1 MLKSLE
7 LFGFKSFADRTTFE
21 FAEGVTCVVGPNGSG
36 KSNVVDALKWI
47 LGDQSAKSLRG
58 KEMSDVIFNGSAG
71 RKPSNFAE
79 ATLTFDNSSGLLP
92 IASAEVQIGR
102 RLYTSGDSEY
112 LLNRNAV
119 RLKDI
124 REMFMGTGAG
134 TAAYSIIEQ
143 GRVDQI
149 LQANP
154 TTRRVVFE
162 EAAGISRFKAR
173 RVEAQR
179 RLERVDQN
187 LLRLRDIVD
196 QLESRLNATRSQA
209 SKAAKYREYSTEYR
223 ALWIGLA
230 ADDYRAAA
238 AQLEQLQAELDQH
251 QRSMAATDGELT
263 AREKHLAEFDAQASQ
278 LDQQIRQLERRRSSG
293 REAIAGHESAI
304 RHQTTQSRELAAEI
318 QRLRSQRNTLRGQLL
333 SVSVEFEQTTRRLSN
348 IETDFERQQEALQQR
363 ELRIVELR
371 ERLDAARETIAQQRR
386 RREQL
391 QQKQSGCEQ
400 QQESLRIRLNAVD
413 EAAQQAADEATELI
427 ERIADSD
434 AEREARQSALHAADQ
449 EVAAAQARIDHARQ
463 ARRQLQSEH
472 GAGERK
478 LARWREERSARTAR
492 RQLLEDM
499 EARNEGLNIGV
510 REILHLAGT
519 SNQPPWS
526 LIRGNVGD
534 LLQAELDDAPLLE
547 VALGSRVQLL
557 VIDDLGPMVEFLS
570 TAFAEVAGRV
580 GFLELQGT
588 LCEAPASTID
598 LCDQAGV
605 MTRADKLVSSSKVPG
620 LAERLLADTWIVE
633 SLEVSYR
640 LARGAGR
647 GCRFVTLQGE
657 LLECDGTLYV
667 GNSPHESAVISRKSE
682 LRLLRTE
689 IRDLVQRIER
699 AEAELEALDASLVE
713 TDSELAE
720 LHSQL
725 SSRMANLADRRS
737 EHAAQIAE
745 CDRLGESRQALD
757 ARIERLAAER
767 SELEAGVA
775 ELQQQMQE
783 NARQVEHL
791 RVSVEDAETAAAAI
805 EAHLREQQQQTKSE
819 QLELAKHEERLS
831 ALQSNHLRLEEDRRQ
846 RQRQVEQAD
855 AHLIAAR
862 RKEWEVTA
870 AILSARAQLAEL
882 FVSDDAWLAEV
893 RVLQSERDELRSRRR
908 RLQQEQDKLR
918 DRRRDLTDQ
927 IHQLEMHSRDLRHSI
942 SSLNERIL
950 EEFSIELSEAV
961 EEGASAYQEW
971 IAPVDEEDS
980 EDDAATSSQVDVR
993 AAEPADETD
1002 VESETAVAGGQEGA
1016 SGGGVLSP
1024 IRPSFEDVRDEIENR
1039 VERLRRKI
1047 RNLGSINDE
1056 SLKDLD
1062 ELENRFAD
1070 LSGQLADLEAAKDTL
1085 EDIIRRINAESR
1097 RLFLETFESIR
1108 VHFQELYRK
1117 LFGGGEGDI
1126 VLEDPDDVL
1135 ECGIDIVARPPG
1147 KELRSISL
1155 LSGGEKTM
1163 TAVALLFAMFK
1174 SKPSPYCILDEVDAA
1189 LDEANVDRYVS
1200 VVKEFRAS
1208 TQFVIITHRK
1218 RTMTAADRL
1227 YGVTMEQAGVSK
1239 RLNVEFEDVSDDGH
1253 FRTTGKAA
1261 A

>member
-71 RKPSNFAE
+71 RKASNFAE

-92 IASAEVQIGR
+92 MAAAEVQIGR

-112 LLNRNAV
+112 LLNRSAV

-173 RVEAQR
+173 RVESQR

-209 SKAAKYREYSTEYR
+209 SKAAKYREYTTEYR
-223 ALWIGLA
+223 RLWIGLA
-230 ADDYRAAA
+230 ADDYRTAS
-238 AQLEQLQAELDQH
+238 AQLKDLEAELAQQ
-251 QRSMAATDGELT
+251 QRSMAATDGELS
-263 AREKHLAEFDAQASQ
+263 ARDRHLAEFDAQSSE
-278 LDQQIRQLERRRSSG
+278 LDQQIRQLERQRSAG

-318 QRLRSQRNTLRGQLL
+318 QRLRSQRNTLRKQLL
-333 SVSVEFEQTTRRLSN
+333 RVCTDFDQTKLRLST
-348 IETDFERQQEALQQR
+348 IEVDFLAQQKALSQREQRIAELRQRLEAARHSIEQQHRHRDELQQ
-363 ELRIVELR
+363 
-371 ERLDAARETIAQQRR
+371 QQSNC
-386 RREQL
+386 
-391 QQKQSGCEQ
+391 KQR
-400 QQESLRIRLNAVD
+400 QESLRLRLNAVD
-413 EAAQQAADEATELI
+413 EAAQQAAVETTELI
-427 ERIADSD
+427 EQIAASNT
-434 AEREARQSALHAADQ
+434 EREARHAALYAAEQ
-449 EVAAAQARIDHARQ
+449 QVAAAQARIDHARQ

-478 LARWREERSARTAR
+478 LARWREERSARSAR
-492 RQLLEDM
+492 RQLLEDL
-499 EARNEGLNIGV
+499 EARHEGLNIGV
-510 REILHLAGT
+510 REILQLAAT
-519 SNQPPWS
+519 SNQPPWR

-547 VALGSRVQLL
+547 VALGARVQLL

-580 GFLELQGT
+580 GFLELNGATCGAPVAT
-588 LCEAPASTID
+588 LD
-598 LCDQAGV
+598 LSDQPGV
-605 MTRADKLVSSSKVPG
+605 MTRADRLVSSSQVPQ

-640 LARGAGR
+640 LARNAGR

-657 LLECDGTLYV
+657 LLEADGTLFV
-667 GNSPHESAVISRKSE
+667 GNSPHEHAVISRKSE
-682 LRLLRTE
+682 LRLLRSE

-699 AEAELEALDASLVE
+699 AEGELEALDASLVE
-713 TDSELAE
+713 TDSELGE
-720 LHSQL
+720 LQSQL
-725 SSRMANLADRRS
+725 SRRVANLADRRS
-737 EHAAQIAE
+737 DHSAQIAE
-745 CDRLGESRQALD
+745 CDRLDEAQQALD
-757 ARIERLAAER
+757 GRIERFTVER
-767 SELEAGVA
+767 SSLEAGLA
-775 ELQQQMQE
+775 ELEQQMAQ
-783 NARQVEHL
+783 NARQVQDL
-791 RVSVEDAETAAAAI
+791 RIDVEDAETTAAAI
-805 EAHLREQQQQTKSE
+805 EGHLREQQQQTKAE

-855 AHLIAAR
+855 AHLTAAL
-862 RKEWEVTA
+862 RKQWEVTA
-870 AILSARAQLAEL
+870 EILSARSALADLSVRDEARLAEI
-882 FVSDDAWLAEV
+882 
-893 RVLQSERDELRSRRR
+893 RVLQRERDELRSRRR

-918 DRRRDLTDQ
+918 DRRRDLTDHMHQ
-927 IHQLEMHSRDLRHSI
+927 IEMHSRDLRHTL
-942 SSLNERIL
+942 SSLSERIL
-950 EEFSIELSEAV
+950 EEFNIELSVAV
-961 EEGASAYQEW
+961 DEGASAYAEW
-971 IAPVDEEDS
+971 IAPL
-980 EDDAATSSQVDVR
+980 EDDAEDAPEVSSARSHVR
-993 AAEPADETD
+993 PAADPMEPAAEAGDD
-1002 VESETAVAGGQEGA
+1002 VEVADDGFAPVQ
-1016 SGGGVLSP
+1016 P
-1024 IRPSFEDVRDEIENR
+1024 TFEEVRDEIESR

-1062 ELENRFAD
+1062 ELETRFAD
-1070 LSGQLADLEAAKDTL
+1070 LSEQLADLEAAKDAL

-1163 TAVALLFAMFK
+1163 TAVALLFAMFR

-1253 FRTTGKAA
+1253 FRTSGAA
-1261 A
+1261 AA